1 MLEEN
6 IQNKKDLDMSDTHK
20 TKAKTTVEG
29 LGKIENIHCIV
40 RIAANICGFIRAF
53 FDVEKGTLPLI
64 YELCIQIMD
73 CITQQD
79 FTRWYNANKEQMPQ
93 LPYYFLNMIQH
104 VFAQQAK
111 FLANTLNTN
120 KVEHGDDGSTLVI
133 RQLEQT
139 VKYISRFLKKMS
151 DHVAEDSTPNS
162 IPRFTPRHAL
172 PSNQICTIT
181 DSVASFTVNEG
192 TQKKKAESSSPPGTP
207 ACERRSKKARG
218 NKPTGGGSDQTKLG
232 LFHAKEGTKPEEVFP
247 SGLESTPCA
256 FFCFQDKKCNRPHSS
271 CP

>member
-1 MLEEN
+1 MEFFPKTLVTAWLNANFQRSNLESLLFESNAITGLSFVSRNDSTKLRVARMLEEN
-6 IQNKKDLDMSDTHK
+6 IQNEKDLDMSDTHK

-29 LGKIENIHCIV
+29 LGKIENVHCIV

-53 FDVEKGTLPLI
+53 FDVEKGTWPLI

-79 FTRWYNANKEQMPQ
+79 LTHWYNVNKERMPQ
-93 LPYYFLNMIQH
+93 LPYYFLNLIQH

-151 DHVAEDSTPNS
+151 NHVAEDSTLDS
-162 IPRFTPRHAL
+162 IPRFTPHHAL
-172 PSNQICTIT
+172 PSNQICTVT
-181 DSVASFTVNEG
+181 DAVASFTVNEW
-192 TQKKKAESSSPPGTP
+192 TQKKKSG
-207 ACERRSKKARG
+207 
-218 NKPTGGGSDQTKLG
+218 
-232 LFHAKEGTKPEEVFP
+232 VFLP
-247 SGLESTPCA
+247 L
-256 FFCFQDKKCNRPHSS
+256 RYS
-271 CP
+271 CLQEAL